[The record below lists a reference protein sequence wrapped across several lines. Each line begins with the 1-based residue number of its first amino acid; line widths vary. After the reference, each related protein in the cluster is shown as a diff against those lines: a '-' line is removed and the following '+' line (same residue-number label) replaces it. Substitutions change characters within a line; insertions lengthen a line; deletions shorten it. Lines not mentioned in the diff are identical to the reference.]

1 MSNEDI
7 VSLIQAGNADCFAD
21 LWAQLERLVRWKAK
35 RIISAT
41 GSRGGFDF
49 DDLCQSGYLAMV
61 AAVNTYTPGAGS
73 FTGLFMLHLRTAF
86 AEAMGLRSQKQAKDP
101 IHSAFSM
108 DYSLTDDSDADLL
121 HEVIPDPNGEQA
133 FASVDDRLWHEQL
146 SNALARAFESLDA
159 IQQEVL
165 QRRYYQNQTLTE
177 TAKQMEISPEA
188 VRKNER
194 KGLQRL
200 RGPDNIARLRPFFE
214 FDYYAGAGLCAFRSS
229 GMSIQERYLVLEEK
243 QENVGKCNKPNKS

>member
-7 VSLIQAGNADCFAD
+7 VSLIQAGNVDCFAD

-133 FASVDDRLWHEQL
+133 F
-146 SNALARAFESLDA
+146 ESLDA
-159 IQQEVL
+159 LQQEVL

>member
-7 VSLIQAGNADCFAD
+7 VSLIQDGNADCFAD

-49 DDLCQSGYLAMV
+49 DDLYQSGYLAMV

-86 AEAMGLRSQKQAKDP
+86 AEAMGVRSNKQAKDP

-108 DYSLTDDSDADLL
+108 DYPLTDDSDADLL

-133 FASVDDRLWHEQL
+133 LTAVDDRLWHEQL
-146 SNALARAFESLDA
+146 SNALAQALGSLDVM
-159 IQQEVL
+159 QQEVL
-165 QRRYYQNQTLTE
+165 HHRYYQNQTLTE
-177 TAKQMEISPEA
+177 AAKQMEISPEA

-194 KGLQRL
+194 KGLRRL
-200 RGPDNIARLRPFFE
+200 RSPDNVARLRPFFE
-214 FDYYAGAGLCAFRSS
+214 FDYYAGAGLGAFRSS
-229 GMSIQERYLVLEEK
+229 GMSIQERYLVIDEERK
-243 QENVGKCNKPNKS
+243 NQ

>member
-7 VSLIQAGNADCFAD
+7 VQLIQAGNADYFAD
-21 LWAQLERLVRWKAK
+21 LWVRLERLVRWKAK

-49 DDLCQSGYLAMV
+49 DDLYQSGYLAMV

-73 FTGLFMLHLRTAF
+73 FTGWFMLHLRTAF
-86 AEAMGLRSQKQAKDP
+86 AETMGVRSQKQAKDP

-108 DYSLTDDSDADLL
+108 DYPLTDDLDADLL
-121 HEVIPDPNGEQA
+121 HEVIPDPNGERA
-133 FASVDDRLWHEQL
+133 FTAVDDRLWHEQL
-146 SNALARAFESLDA
+146 SNALSQALGSLDVM
-159 IQQEVL
+159 QQEVL
-165 QRRYYQNQTLTE
+165 HHRYYQNQTLTE
-177 TAKQMEISPEA
+177 TAKRMEISPEA

-194 KGLQRL
+194 KGLQHL
-200 RGPDNIARLRPFFE
+200 RGPDNVARLRPFFE

-243 QENVGKCNKPNKS
+243 QENVGRCNKPNKS